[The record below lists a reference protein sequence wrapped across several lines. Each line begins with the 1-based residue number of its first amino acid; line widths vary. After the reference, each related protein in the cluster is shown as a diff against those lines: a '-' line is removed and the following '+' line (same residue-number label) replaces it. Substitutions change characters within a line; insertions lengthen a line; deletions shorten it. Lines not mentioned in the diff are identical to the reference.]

1 MEKTFACS
9 QCKKFETVS
18 LEALGWHVTLEC
30 KPLGWFSKLRALA
43 RSRMARKVVPSNPY
57 ASLISDA
64 T

>member
-9 QCKKFETVS
+9 KCKKFETES
-18 LEALGWHVTLEC
+18 LEALGWHVMLEC
-30 KPLGWFSKLRALA
+30 KPLGWFSKVRTLV
-43 RSRMARKVVPSNPY
+43 RSGLARKVASSDPY